1 MNIKKQFK
9 IQYEKDFI
17 IFSEHNKDK
26 TKTEL
31 IFTEMG
37 IPTDNKKLVR
47 NCLIYSY
54 LYILYLVF
62 FIVSLPF
69 MIIYSASTAEGFVMF
84 FIMLI
89 TLGFSILIIEPL
101 CYIPFLFLTK
111 NKILHYIFKKQTVS
125 NELKNIVASSFEDK
139 DIRESMMYYL
149 MNNGYASGTNGRL
162 REYLLNPD
170 LEDTEFKDKIKDLND
185 NIKEKIEELTNTQQ
199 SWEDKQVLDTIYSE
213 NMNKDSFPDN
223 KRKRL

>member
-17 IFSEHNKDK
+17 LFSEHNKDK

-47 NCLIYSY
+47 NCLTYSY
-54 LYILYLVF
+54 LYILYIMF
-62 FIVSLPF
+62 SIVLLPF
-69 MIIYSASTAEGFVMF
+69 MMIYSASTVEGLVMF
-84 FIMLI
+84 FIMLL
-89 TLGFSILIIEPL
+89 TLGFSILMIEPIY
-101 CYIPFLFLTK
+101 YIPFLFLTK
-111 NKILHYIFKKQTVS
+111 NKILHYLFKKQTVS

-170 LEDTEFKDKIKDLND
+170 LEDTEFKDKIKVLND
-185 NIKEKIEELTNTQQ
+185 NIKEKIEELKNTQQ
-199 SWEDKQVLDTIYSE
+199 SWEDKQVLDAVCSE
-213 NMNKDSFPDN
+213 NINKESFPNN

>member
-17 IFSEHNKDK
+17 LFSEHNKDK
-26 TKTEL
+26 IKTEL

-47 NCLIYSY
+47 NCLTYSY
-54 LYILYLVF
+54 LYILYIMF
-62 FIVSLPF
+62 SIVLLPF
-69 MIIYSASTAEGFVMF
+69 MMIYSASTVEGLVMF
-84 FIMLI
+84 FIMLL
-89 TLGFSILIIEPL
+89 TLGFSILMIEPIY
-101 CYIPFLFLTK
+101 YIPFLFLTK
-111 NKILHYIFKKQTVS
+111 NKILHYLFKKQTVS

-170 LEDTEFKDKIKDLND
+170 LEDTEFKDKIKVLND
-185 NIKEKIEELTNTQQ
+185 NIKEKIEELKNTQQ
-199 SWEDKQVLDTIYSE
+199 S
-213 NMNKDSFPDN
+213 
-223 KRKRL
+223 

>member
-17 IFSEHNKDK
+17 LFSEHNKNK

-31 IFTEMG
+31 ILTEMG

-62 FIVSLPF
+62 FIVSQTF
-69 MIIYSASTAEGFVMF
+69 VMIYSASPVEGCVMSL
-84 FIMLI
+84 IML
-89 TLGFSILIIEPL
+89 LPLLFSILKIEPL
-101 CYIPFLFLTK
+101 YYVPFLFLTK
-111 NKILHYIFKKQTVS
+111 NKILHYLFKEQTVS

-162 REYLLNPD
+162 REYLLNPN
-170 LEDTEFKDKIKDLND
+170 LKDTEFKDKIKVLND
-185 NIKEKIEELTNTQQ
+185 NIKEKIEELKNTQQ
-199 SWEDKQVLDTIYSE
+199 SWEDKQVLDAVCSE
-213 NMNKDSFPDN
+213 NINKEGFSKN

>member
-17 IFSEHNKDK
+17 LFSEHNKDK

-47 NCLIYSY
+47 NCLTYSY
-54 LYILYLVF
+54 LYILYIMF
-62 FIVSLPF
+62 SIVLLPF
-69 MIIYSASTAEGFVMF
+69 MMIYSASTVEGLVMF
-84 FIMLI
+84 FIMLL
-89 TLGFSILIIEPL
+89 TLGFSILMIEPI

-111 NKILHYIFKKQTVS
+111 NKILHYLFKKQTVS

-170 LEDTEFKDKIKDLND
+170 LEDTEFKDKIKVLND
-185 NIKEKIEELTNTQQ
+185 NIKEKIEELKNTQQ
-199 SWEDKQVLDTIYSE
+199 SWEDKQVLDTVCSE
-213 NMNKDSFPDN
+213 NMSKDSLPIN

>member
-1 MNIKKQFK
+1 M
-9 IQYEKDFI
+9 
-17 IFSEHNKDK
+17 
-26 TKTEL
+26 
-31 IFTEMG
+31 
-37 IPTDNKKLVR
+37 
-47 NCLIYSY
+47 
-54 LYILYLVF
+54 
-62 FIVSLPF
+62 
-69 MIIYSASTAEGFVMF
+69 
-84 FIMLI
+84 
-89 TLGFSILIIEPL
+89 
-101 CYIPFLFLTK
+101 TK

-199 SWEDKQVLDTIYSE
+199 SWEDKQVLDTVYSD
-213 NMNKDSFPDN
+213 NMGEDSVPN
-223 KRKRL
+223 SKRKRL